1 MTNPQ
6 ISAETIEALRRIDS
20 ATIANAIEHFEVRD
34 PVTGYASLE
43 LRCQF
48 PENEP
53 MVGFAVTATQDTT
66 SAGDDRPNRLHDV
79 LDMVAAA
86 PKPVVLAVQYTGGD
100 RMRSCLAGDMFCSAL
115 QKLGGVG
122 IVTDLG
128 SRDFQGI
135 AQRAAQHGQLAQRVA
150 ADGSQ
155 GGHSHQGDESAEAE
169 GHPHE
174 LARGHGLR
182 GNEQVGQHER
192 GDGHDAHQHRGHGTG
207 HRDLAE
213 ADQGEGQGVSEDA
226 DEGIEPDGGPGD
238 DEPAPGK
245 PEHQQEHA
253 GRNDQADGG
262 EGERLH
268 ARHPDLDEEKR
279 GAPDQGEHSQQQVV
293 DMVA

>member
-20 ATIANAIEHFEVRD
+20 ATVANAIEHFEVRD
-34 PVTGYASLE
+34 PVSGYASLE

-48 PENEP
+48 PEAEP

-135 AQRAAQHGQLAQRVA
+135 AQRAPGFQLFCAGAVVSHGYGAYTNTGTTISIFGLTVSRATCCTGTPTVSFRSRSRSPTRLSSRRNA
-150 ADGSQ
+150 CWRWSGPTSI
-155 GGHSHQGDESAEAE
+155 SL
-169 GHPHE
+169 P
-174 LARGHGLR
+174 ARSTVTR
-182 GNEQVGQHER
+182 G
-192 GDGHDAHQHRGHGTG
+192 
-207 HRDLAE
+207 
-213 ADQGEGQGVSEDA
+213 
-226 DEGIEPDGGPGD
+226 
-238 DEPAPGK
+238 
-245 PEHQQEHA
+245 
-253 GRNDQADGG
+253 
-262 EGERLH
+262 
-268 ARHPDLDEEKR
+268 
-279 GAPDQGEHSQQQVV
+279 
-293 DMVA
+293 

>member
-20 ATIANAIEHFEVRD
+20 ATVANAIEHFEVRD
-34 PVTGYASLE
+34 PVSGYASLE

-48 PENEP
+48 PEAEP

-128 SRDFQGI
+128 SRDFHGI
-135 AQRAAQHGQLAQRVA
+135 AQRAPGFQLFCPGAVVSHGYGAYTNTGTTISIYGLTIQP
-150 ADGSQ
+150 
-155 GGHSHQGDESAEAE
+155 GD
-169 GHPHE
+169 
-174 LARGHGLR
+174 LLHG
-182 GNEQVGQHER
+182 
-192 GDGHDAHQHRGHGTG
+192 DAN
-207 HRDLAE
+207 
-213 ADQGEGQGVSEDA
+213 GVVSVPLSIA
-226 DEGIEPDGGPGD
+226 DEVVEQAHRVLEVERSYFDFLAS
-238 DEPAPGK
+238 EAYSY
-245 PEHQQEHA
+245 A
-253 GRNDQADGG
+253 GLKKRMG
-262 EGERLH
+262 R
-268 ARHPDLDEEKR
+268 EE
-279 GAPDQGEHSQQQVV
+279 
-293 DMVA
+293 